1 MVSRRSPRYYRG
13 SRRRCK
19 YLSRRYIENHS
30 FPIFSL
36 SLSPFT
42 FVSFLDSTSPRGR
55 NENLGRNFSNP
66 VFSIFFFFDHDFDKP
81 WKRIFRDGQYVD
93 IIGFALRFERAARK
107 TREMLK
113 RRNIETVFF
122 CFFLFFLPRL
132 APTDAKSSNCGLVNA
147 NDEKFRTGRSQVSGH
162 ERTISLY
169 IRNVLLRRFWF
180 ATPLY
185 RSRFSPPNCP
195 QNGNRNHPCSSFP
208 LFARLSVYFPFI
220 LVRSRSLLFSYPF
233 NGGEKMKRNCVAC
246 EERILSTYKSVEL
259 YLGYTT
265 FLEVEVGSRRKRE
278 DPAESIDG
286 N

>member
-1 MVSRRSPRYYRG
+1 MAEV
-13 SRRRCK
+13 
-19 YLSRRYIENHS
+19 LSRLSTTLQIFVASLYRES
-30 FPIFSL
+30 FLSYFLSL
-36 SLSPFT
+36 SLSVYLCF
-42 FVSFLDSTSPRGR
+42 FPRLLLAGGTR
-55 NENLGRNFSNP
+55 ISVEIFP
-66 VFSIFFFFDHDFDKP
+66 TQFFFFFDHDFDKP

-220 LVRSRSLLFSYPF
+220 LVRSHSLLFSYPF

-246 EERILSTYKSVEL
+246 EERILSTYKSV
-259 YLGYTT
+259 
-265 FLEVEVGSRRKRE
+265 
-278 DPAESIDG
+278 
-286 N
+286 

>member
-1 MVSRRSPRYYRG
+1 
-13 SRRRCK
+13 
-19 YLSRRYIENHS
+19 
-30 FPIFSL
+30 
-36 SLSPFT
+36 
-42 FVSFLDSTSPRGR
+42 
-55 NENLGRNFSNP
+55 
-66 VFSIFFFFDHDFDKP
+66 
-81 WKRIFRDGQYVD
+81 
-93 IIGFALRFERAARK
+93 
-107 TREMLK
+107 MLK

-208 LFARLSVYFPFI
+208 LFAPLSVYFPFI
-220 LVRSRSLLFSYPF
+220 LVRSHSLLFSYPF

-246 EERILSTYKSVEL
+246 EERILSLTYKSVWIISRI
-259 YLGYTT
+259 YNVSRSWSR
-265 FLEVEVGSRRKRE
+265 VE
-278 DPAESIDG
+278 A
-286 N
+286 

>member
-1 MVSRRSPRYYRG
+1 MAEA
-13 SRRRCK
+13 
-19 YLSRRYIENHS
+19 LSRLSTTLQIFVASLYRES
-30 FPIFSL
+30 FLSYFL

-66 VFSIFFFFDHDFDKP
+66 VFFFFFF
-81 WKRIFRDGQYVD
+81 FRSRLWQTLETYFPRRTIRGYN
-93 IIGFALRFERAARK
+93 RFCASFRASRAENEGNVETSK
-107 TREMLK
+107 H
-113 RRNIETVFF
+113 RNGFF

-147 NDEKFRTGRSQVSGH
+147 NDEKFWTDRSQVSGH

-246 EERILSTYKSVEL
+246 EERILSLTYKSVEL

-265 FLEVEVGSRRKRE
+265 FLEVEVGSREKIL
-278 DPAESIDG
+278 PKA
-286 N
+286 

>member
-1 MVSRRSPRYYRG
+1 
-13 SRRRCK
+13 
-19 YLSRRYIENHS
+19 
-30 FPIFSL
+30 
-36 SLSPFT
+36 
-42 FVSFLDSTSPRGR
+42 
-55 NENLGRNFSNP
+55 
-66 VFSIFFFFDHDFDKP
+66 
-81 WKRIFRDGQYVD
+81 
-93 IIGFALRFERAARK
+93 
-107 TREMLK
+107 MLK

-195 QNGNRNHPCSSFP
+195 QNGNRNHSCSSFP

-220 LVRSRSLLFSYPF
+220 LVRSHSLLFSYPF
-233 NGGEKMKRNCVAC
+233 NGGEKMKLNCVAC
-246 EERILSTYKSVEL
+246 EERILSTYKSVWIISRI
-259 YLGYTT
+259 YNVSRSWSR
-265 FLEVEVGSRRKRE
+265 VERE

-286 N
+286 NWTRWQVGREKGRDFVRHGDNKFDNKV

>member
-1 MVSRRSPRYYRG
+1 MAEV
-13 SRRRCK
+13 
-19 YLSRRYIENHS
+19 LSRLSTTLQIFVASLYRES
-30 FPIFSL
+30 FLSYFL

-42 FVSFLDSTSPRGR
+42 FVSFLD
-55 NENLGRNFSNP
+55 FSSREERESRP
-66 VFSIFFFFDHDFDKP
+66 KFFQPSFFYFFFFDHDFDKP

-195 QNGNRNHPCSSFP
+195 QNGNRNHSCSSFP

-220 LVRSRSLLFSYPF
+220 LVRSHSLLFDYPF

-265 FLEVEVGSRRKRE
+265 FLEVEVE
-278 DPAESIDG
+278 A
-286 N
+286 

>member
-19 YLSRRYIENHS
+19 YLSRRCIENHS

-36 SLSPFT
+36 SLSVYLCF
-42 FVSFLDSTSPRGR
+42 FPR
-55 NENLGRNFSNP
+55 LNFSSREERESRSKFFQP
-66 VFSIFFFFDHDFDKP
+66 SFFYFFFFFDHDFDKP

-147 NDEKFRTGRSQVSGH
+147 NDEKFRTDRSQVSGH

-220 LVRSRSLLFSYPF
+220 LVRSHSLLFSYPF

-246 EERILSTYKSVEL
+246 EERILSTYKSV
-259 YLGYTT
+259 
-265 FLEVEVGSRRKRE
+265 
-278 DPAESIDG
+278 
-286 N
+286 